1 MKHKIIPATDGAPS
15 SITCDRCRQTWQAD
29 TVDAA
34 EFTSIDFTAGYGSI
48 FGDGSQV
55 KLDLCQRC
63 LKTALGLWLRVSDE
77 DRQEHDLPRDFD
89 AFDSGKHSGK
99 VFADAM
105 FGQELLAEDGCA
117 ASDRGS
123 QAIDA
128 AIHVVEQGKER
139 IEKTESVTRLKGM
152 FGLPDH
158 TTTIEQMQCGVAS
171 SGAGNRE
178 GADQIGNVIV
188 GLIERDLDTG
198 QFSGKVVGFPHF
210 EYVGQSAIEVQSKLT
225 RAVTSLIAQG
235 DLVLESQFVAVV
247 AVGSERV
254 KDADD

>member
-1 MKHKIIPATDGAPS
+1 MKHKTPAIDGAMS
-15 SITCDRCRQTWQAD
+15 SVTCDRCGQAWQAD

-34 EFTSIDFTAGYGSI
+34 EFTSIDFTAGDGSI
-48 FGDGSQV
+48 FGDGTQV

-63 LKTALGLWLRVSDE
+63 LKTALGLWLRVSDPV
-77 DRQEHDLPRDFD
+77 RQEHAMPRDFD
-89 AFDSGKHSGK
+89 MFDSSKHGGK
-99 VFADAM
+99 VFADAT

-117 ASDRGS
+117 ASDRSS

-128 AIHVVEQGKER
+128 AIDTVEQSKER
-139 IEKTESVTRLKGM
+139 IEKTEPVTQLKGM

-158 TTTIEQMQCGVAS
+158 KTTIAQMQYGAAL

-178 GADQIGNVIV
+178 GADQSGNVVV

-198 QFSGKVVGFPHF
+198 QFSGKVIGFPNF

-225 RAVTSLIAQG
+225 RAVTSLIEQG

-247 AVGSERV
+247 AVGTERV

>member
-1 MKHKIIPATDGAPS
+1 MKHKIPAIDGALS
-15 SITCDRCRQTWQAD
+15 SITCDRCGQTWQAD
-29 TVDAA
+29 TIHAA
-34 EFTSIDFTAGYGSI
+34 EFTSIDFTGGYGSI

-63 LKTALGLWLRVSDE
+63 LKTALGLWLRVSDQ
-77 DRQEHDLPRDFD
+77 DRREQDLPRDFD
-89 AFDSGKHSGK
+89 AFDSGKHGGK
-99 VFADAM
+99 VFADAT

-117 ASDRGS
+117 ASNGCS

-128 AIHVVEQGKER
+128 IDAVEQSKER
-139 IEKTESVTRLKGM
+139 IEKMESVTQLKGM

-158 TTTIEQMQCGVAS
+158 TTTIEQMQCGVAL

-178 GADQIGNVIV
+178 GTDQRGSAVV

-198 QFSGKVVGFPHF
+198 QFSGKVIGFPHF

-225 RAVTSLIAQG
+225 RAVRSLIERG

-247 AVGSERV
+247 AVGSERL
-254 KDADD
+254 KDADN

>member
-1 MKHKIIPATDGAPS
+1 MKHKIPAIDGALS
-15 SITCDRCRQTWQAD
+15 SITCDRCGQTWQAG
-29 TVDAA
+29 TVDAT
-34 EFTSIDFTAGYGSI
+34 ESTSIDFTGGYGSI

-63 LKTALGLWLRVSDE
+63 LKTALGLWLRVSDH
-77 DRQEHDLPRDFD
+77 DRREQALPRDFD
-89 AFDSGKHSGK
+89 AFDSGRNGGK
-99 VFADAM
+99 FFADAT

-117 ASDRGS
+117 ASNRSS

-128 AIHVVEQGKER
+128 AINAVEQSKER
-139 IEKTESVTRLKGM
+139 IEKMESVTQLKGM

-158 TTTIEQMQCGVAS
+158 TTTIEQMQCGVAL
-171 SGAGNRE
+171 SGAGSRE
-178 GADQIGNVIV
+178 GTDQSGTAVV

-198 QFSGKVVGFPHF
+198 QFSGKVIGFPHF
-210 EYVGQSAIEVQSKLT
+210 EYVGQSAIEVKSKLT
-225 RAVTSLIAQG
+225 RAVRSLIEQG

-247 AVGSERV
+247 ALESERL

>member
-1 MKHKIIPATDGAPS
+1 MKHKIHAMDGALS
-15 SITCDRCRQTWQAD
+15 SITCDRCGQTWQAD

-34 EFTSIDFTAGYGSI
+34 EFTSIDFTGGYGSI

-55 KLDLCQRC
+55 KLDVCQRC
-63 LKTALGLWLRVSDE
+63 LKTALGLWLRVSDH
-77 DRQEHDLPRDFD
+77 DRQEHALPRDFD
-89 AFDSGKHSGK
+89 AFDSGKNGGK
-99 VFADAM
+99 VFADAT

-117 ASDRGS
+117 ASDGSS

-128 AIHVVEQGKER
+128 AIGAVEQSKER
-139 IEKTESVTRLKGM
+139 IEKMESVTQLKGM

-158 TTTIEQMQCGVAS
+158 TTTIEQMRCGVAL

-178 GADQIGNVIV
+178 GADQSRNVVV

-198 QFSGKVVGFPHF
+198 QFSGKVIGFPHF
-210 EYVGQSAIEVQSKLT
+210 EYVGQSPIEVQSKLT
-225 RAVTSLIAQG
+225 RAVTSLVEQD

-247 AVGSERV
+247 VLGSERL

>member
-1 MKHKIIPATDGAPS
+1 MKHKTPAIDGAMS
-15 SITCDRCRQTWQAD
+15 SITCDRCGQTWQAD

-34 EFTSIDFTAGYGSI
+34 ELTSIDFTAGDGSL

-63 LKTALGLWLRVSDE
+63 LKTALGLWLRVSDH
-77 DRQEHDLPRDFD
+77 DRQEHALPRDFD
-89 AFDSGKHSGK
+89 AFDSGKHGGK
-99 VFADAM
+99 VFADAT

-117 ASDRGS
+117 ASDRSS

-128 AIHVVEQGKER
+128 AIDTVEQSKER
-139 IEKTESVTRLKGM
+139 IEKMSVTQLKGM

-158 TTTIEQMQCGVAS
+158 TTTIEQMQCGVAL

-178 GADQIGNVIV
+178 GTDQRGSAVV

-198 QFSGKVVGFPHF
+198 QFSGKVIGFPHF
-210 EYVGQSAIEVQSKLT
+210 EYIGQSAIEVQSKLT
-225 RAVTSLIAQG
+225 RAVKSLIEQG

-247 AVGSERV
+247 AVGTERV